1 MASMWSS
8 RVLLALGLCLFSAA
22 AWAEPDVF
30 GLGNGQHGALRVQR
44 VDTTINVATPLT
56 ASVPAGGTVLSVGD
70 TTGFGAGELVLVH
83 QVFAEGTPPASGTP
97 PPLEVAPTGA
107 GRWEL
112 ARVESVDASG
122 LRLTAPL
129 VSSFTAPGAQ
139 VVRVPEY
146 TSVHVQLDSSLLA
159 PPWDGSSGGVL
170 AFLATGAVLNQGV
183 ISADGAGFRGGQHG
197 AVSTRFTGCTELD
210 QSWETGGSD
219 KGEGLFSLPPF
230 EHLHGYGALGN
241 AGGGGNCRDAGGG
254 GGGHGSAGGQGGHS
268 ATSDGARDVG
278 GRGGAALRYEPLSR
292 LMFGGGGGAG
302 AGTSSTNGTSGG
314 AGGGIIY
321 FRARDLQG
329 SQGFIR
335 ANGASAASATGGA
348 GGGGAGGHITLRVED
363 RMDCTGIEARGGN
376 GGANT
381 DTTLRGPGGGGGG
394 GVVLVQ
400 GATLVCAATVLPGV
414 AGRTSA
420 AEGTH
425 GATPTDNEQPDA
437 QGVVTSIHEPFS
449 PPVVQW
455 VLPADGEST
464 SPRPRLQATTQG
476 GAVVSLF
483 LDDAPLGT
491 LEAPADGRF
500 TFDFTADLA
509 PGPHQVRAYAER
521 LGVRGATS
529 DPRAFTV
536 GPLTPL
542 ELDVGCG
549 CGATSPTGSAV
560 LGAAVLLLVRLRGRR
575 RAR

>member
-1 MASMWSS
+1 MARMWSS
-8 RVLLALGLCLFSAA
+8 RALLGLGLCLLSTAV
-22 AWAEPDVF
+22 WAEPDVF

-44 VDTTINVATPLT
+44 VDTTINLAVPLT
-56 ASVPAGGTVLSVGD
+56 TPVAAGGTTLGVAD
-70 TTGFGAGELVLVH
+70 TTGFAAGELVLVH
-83 QVFAEGTPPASGTP
+83 QVFAGGTPPASGTP
-97 PPLEVAPTGA
+97 PPLDLNPTGA

-112 ARVESVDASG
+112 ARLESVDATG

-129 VSSFTAPGAQ
+129 VSSFTAPGSQ

-146 TSVHVQLDSSLLA
+146 SSVHVQPDSTLLA
-159 PPWDGSSGGVL
+159 PPWNGGSGGVL
-170 AFLATGAVLNQGV
+170 AFLATDAVLNQGV
-183 ISADGAGFRGGQHG
+183 ISADGAGFRGGAHG
-197 AVSTRFTGCTELD
+197 ALNTRLTGCTELD

-241 AGGGGNCRDAGGG
+241 AAGGGNCRDGGGG
-254 GGGHGSAGGQGGHS
+254 GGGHGSAGGQGGRS
-268 ATSDGARDVG
+268 AANDGSRDVG

-302 AGTSSTNGTSGG
+302 AGTTANNGTSGG
-314 AGGGIIY
+314 AGGGLIY
-321 FRARDLQG
+321 IRARDLQG
-329 SQGFIR
+329 SQGVIR
-335 ANGASAASATGGA
+335 ANGQSAGSAVGGA
-348 GGGGAGGHITLRVED
+348 GGGGAGGHITLRVE
-363 RMDCTGIEARGGN
+363 RRLDCTGIEARGGN

-381 DTTLRGPGGGGGG
+381 DTAMLRGPGGGGGG

-400 GATLVCAATVLPGV
+400 GATLTCAATVLPGV
-414 AGRTSA
+414 AGQVPA
-420 AEGTH
+420 GGTH
-425 GATPTDNEQPDA
+425 GATPTAEAQPDL
-437 QGVVTSIHEPFS
+437 QGVVTSINESFS

-455 VLPADGEST
+455 VLPANGEST
-464 SPRPRLQATTQG
+464 GPRPQLQATTQG
-476 GAVVSLF
+476 GARVALF
-483 LDDAPLGT
+483 LDEAPLGS
-491 LEAPADGRF
+491 LEVPADGRF
-500 TFDFTADLA
+500 TFDFAADLA

-560 LGAAVLLLVRLRGRR
+560 LGAAVLLLVRLRGKRR
-575 RAR
+575 TR